1 MKLEKEISN
10 WKIKLFCK
18 QGFNAK
24 KRYFKNQ
31 IVDWFKRMSG
41 AFEIQINDNNL
52 ANFALILF
60 QCEGKMDSIDW
71 SAEWD
76 LNNQYKEF
84 SRN

>member
-1 MKLEKEISN
+1 
-10 WKIKLFCK
+10 
-18 QGFNAK
+18 
-24 KRYFKNQ
+24 
-31 IVDWFKRMSG
+31 MSG